1 MDGRNR
7 TYAGSSEFGK
17 SSIDFVQTSN
27 PLRKANNMFSAEA
40 LLLAV
45 DKATSNTLFQPD
57 WEVNRV
63 CVEGMNL
70 IGKPEV

>member
-7 TYAGSSEFGK
+7 TYAGSSEFGT
-17 SSIDFVQTSN
+17 SVVEFVETSN
-27 PLRKANNMFSAEA
+27 PLHNFFLAEA

>member
-1 MDGRNR
+1 MEGTELMPGHR
-7 TYAGSSEFGK
+7 SSVRPLSN
-17 SSIDFVQTSN
+17 SSKLQTLYEN
-27 PLRKANNMFSAEA
+27 THTFFLAEA